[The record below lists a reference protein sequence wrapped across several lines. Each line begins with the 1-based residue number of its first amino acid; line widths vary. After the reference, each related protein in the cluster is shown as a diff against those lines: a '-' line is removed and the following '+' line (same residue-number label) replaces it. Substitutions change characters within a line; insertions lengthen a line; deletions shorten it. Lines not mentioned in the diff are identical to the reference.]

1 MVYVPVASESE
12 QLCRRNTE
20 SAPVGVVMV
29 VKFPKK
35 LAVPVDVPSVP
46 VTAALAER
54 CRPWGEARRLLARVT
69 AEQKRRLRQSRTS
82 TREAYEVR
90 ARERTYGLGGSDFAR
105 WDGTRSAAKRD
116 QND

>member
-54 CRPWGEARRLLARVT
+54 CRPWGGGPSAACPGNCGTKETPATITDINARSIR
-69 AEQKRRLRQSRTS
+69 
-82 TREAYEVR
+82 
-90 ARERTYGLGGSDFAR
+90 
-105 WDGTRSAAKRD
+105 GTRSRANLRPRGFRFRPLGWD
-116 QND
+116 TQRSETRPE